1 MIKANL
7 REVFDYLNNDQILVI
22 SIKIRGVVFTSE
34 QLKLLH
40 DHLVNDKSIFNCIEL
55 DLKYYLSRR
64 KALIV
69 VLEEDFYDRLSYDF
83 TDLKKYENKAAS
95 RFEIRNKEKNV
106 LDTPQKVHPKNPCK
120 YFNGKEMAY
129 KKRHYKDAVSEILK
143 TPFHFFEVKEAEET
157 LEETYNKMISN
168 DC

>member
-7 REVFDYLNNDQILVI
+7 RELFDYLNSDQILVI
-22 SIKIRGVVFTSE
+22 SIKIQGVVFTSE

-40 DHLVNDKSIFNCIEL
+40 DHIVNDKSIFNYIEL

-69 VLEEDFYDRLSYDF
+69 VLEEDFYDKLSYDF
-83 TDLKKYENKAAS
+83 TDLKKYENKAAL

-120 YFNGKEMAY
+120 YFNGKDMAY
-129 KKRHYKDAVSEILK
+129 KKRHYKDAISEILK
-143 TPFHFFEVKEAEET
+143 TPFHFFEIKEAEET
-157 LEETYNKMISN
+157 LKETYNKMISD

>member
-1 MIKANL
+1 MIKTNL
-7 REVFDYLNNDQILVI
+7 KNVFDLLKRTDI
-22 SIKIRGVVFTSE
+22 SVEKIRVSGKSFNIE
-34 QLKLLH
+34 QLEVLYNLVAI
-40 DHLVNDKSIFNCIEL
+40 DHAVLDCIEIEY
-55 DLKYYLSRR
+55 KYFLSRR

-69 VLEEDFYDRLSYDF
+69 LLEEDFYDKLSYDF

-95 RFEIRNKEKNV
+95 RFEVRNKEKNV

-120 YFNGKEMAY
+120 YFNGKDMAY
-129 KKRHYKDAVSEILK
+129 KKRHYKDAISEILK

-157 LEETYNKMISN
+157 LKETYTKMISD

>member
-7 REVFDYLNNDQILVI
+7 KEVFDYLNSDQILVI
-22 SIKIRGVVFTSE
+22 SIKIKGVVFTSE

-40 DHLVNDKSIFNCIEL
+40 DHLVKDKSIFNCIEL

-69 VLEEDFYDRLSYDF
+69 VLEEDFNDRLSYDF
-83 TDLKKYENKAAS
+83 TDLKKYENKAAL

-120 YFNGKEMAY
+120 YFNGKDMAY
-129 KKRHYKDAVSEILK
+129 KKRHYKDAISEILK

-157 LEETYNKMISN
+157 LKETYTKMISD

>member
-7 REVFDYLNNDQILVI
+7 REVFDYLNSDQILVI
-22 SIKIRGVVFTSE
+22 SIKIKGVVFTSE

-40 DHLVNDKSIFNCIEL
+40 DHIVNDNSIFNYIEL

-69 VLEEDFYDRLSYDF
+69 VLEEDFYDKLSYDF

-120 YFNGKEMAY
+120 YFNGKDMAY
-129 KKRHYKDAVSEILK
+129 KKRHYKDAISEILK
-143 TPFHFFEVKEAEET
+143 TTFHFFEIKEAEET
-157 LEETYNKMISN
+157 LKETYTKMISD

>member
-7 REVFDYLNNDQILVI
+7 REVFDYLNSDQILVI
-22 SIKIRGVVFTSE
+22 SIKIQGVVFTSE

-120 YFNGKEMAY
+120 YFNGKDMAY
-129 KKRHYKDAVSEILK
+129 KKRHYKDAISEILK

-157 LEETYNKMISN
+157 LKETYTKMISD

>member
-7 REVFDYLNNDQILVI
+7 REVFDYLNSDQILVI
-22 SIKIRGVVFTSE
+22 SIKIKGVVFTSE

-40 DHLVNDKSIFNCIEL
+40 DHIVNDKSIFNCIEL

-120 YFNGKEMAY
+120 YFNGKDMAY
-129 KKRHYKDAVSEILK
+129 KKRHYKDAISEILK
-143 TPFHFFEVKEAEET
+143 TPFHFFEIKEAEET
-157 LEETYNKMISN
+157 LNETYNKMISD

>member
-7 REVFDYLNNDQILVI
+7 REVFDYLNSDQILVI
-22 SIKIRGVVFTSE
+22 SIKIQGVVFTSE

-40 DHLVNDKSIFNCIEL
+40 DHIVNDKSIFNYIEL

-69 VLEEDFYDRLSYDF
+69 VLEEDFYDKLSYDF
-83 TDLKKYENKAAS
+83 TDLKKYENKAAL

-120 YFNGKEMAY
+120 YFNGKDMAY
-129 KKRHYKDAVSEILK
+129 KKRHYKDAISEILK

-157 LEETYNKMISN
+157 LKETYTKMISD

>member
-7 REVFDYLNNDQILVI
+7 KEVFDYLNSDQILVI
-22 SIKIRGVVFTSE
+22 SIKIKGVVFTSE

-40 DHLVNDKSIFNCIEL
+40 DHLVKDKSIFNCIEL

-83 TDLKKYENKAAS
+83 TDLKKYENKAAL

-120 YFNGKEMAY
+120 YFNGKDMAY
-129 KKRHYKDAVSEILK
+129 KKRHYKDAISEILK

-157 LEETYNKMISN
+157 LKETYTKMISD

>member
-7 REVFDYLNNDQILVI
+7 REVFDYLNSDQILVI
-22 SIKIRGVVFTSE
+22 SIKIQGVVFTSE

-40 DHLVNDKSIFNCIEL
+40 DILVKDKSIFNCIEL

-120 YFNGKEMAY
+120 YFNGKDMAY
-129 KKRHYKDAVSEILK
+129 KKRHYKDAISEILK

-157 LEETYNKMISN
+157 LKETYTKMISD

>member
-7 REVFDYLNNDQILVI
+7 KEVFDYLNSDQILVI
-22 SIKIRGVVFTSE
+22 SIKIKGVVFTSE

-40 DHLVNDKSIFNCIEL
+40 DHLVKDKSIFNCIEL

-69 VLEEDFYDRLSYDF
+69 VLEEDFYNRLSYDF
-83 TDLKKYENKAAS
+83 TDLKKYENKAAL

-120 YFNGKEMAY
+120 YFNGKDMAY
-129 KKRHYKDAVSEILK
+129 KKRHYKDAISEILK

-157 LEETYNKMISN
+157 LKETHTKMISD

>member
-22 SIKIRGVVFTSE
+22 SIKIKGVVFTSE

-40 DHLVNDKSIFNCIEL
+40 DHLVKDKSIFNCFEL

-69 VLEEDFYDRLSYDF
+69 VLEEDFYDKLSYDF
-83 TDLKKYENKAAS
+83 TDLKKYENKAAL

-120 YFNGKEMAY
+120 YFNVKDMAY
-129 KKRHYKDAVSEILK
+129 KKRHYKDAISEILK
-143 TPFHFFEVKEAEET
+143 TPFHFFEIKEAEET
-157 LEETYNKMISN
+157 LKETYNKMISD

>member
-7 REVFDYLNNDQILVI
+7 REVFDYLNSDQILVI
-22 SIKIRGVVFTSE
+22 SIKIKGVVFTSE

-40 DHLVNDKSIFNCIEL
+40 DHIVNDKSIFNCIEL

-120 YFNGKEMAY
+120 YFNGKDMAY
-129 KKRHYKDAVSEILK
+129 KKRHYKDAISEILK

-157 LEETYNKMISN
+157 LKETYTKMISD

>member
-7 REVFDYLNNDQILVI
+7 REVFDYLNSDQILVI
-22 SIKIRGVVFTSE
+22 SIKIQGVVFTSE
-34 QLKLLH
+34 QLKLLR

-69 VLEEDFYDRLSYDF
+69 VLEEDFYDKLSYDF
-83 TDLKKYENKAAS
+83 TDLKKYENKAAL

-106 LDTPQKVHPKNPCK
+106 LDTPQKVHPKDPCK
-120 YFNGKEMAY
+120 YFNGKDMAY
-129 KKRHYKDAVSEILK
+129 KKRHYKDAISEILK

-157 LEETYNKMISN
+157 LKETYTKMISD